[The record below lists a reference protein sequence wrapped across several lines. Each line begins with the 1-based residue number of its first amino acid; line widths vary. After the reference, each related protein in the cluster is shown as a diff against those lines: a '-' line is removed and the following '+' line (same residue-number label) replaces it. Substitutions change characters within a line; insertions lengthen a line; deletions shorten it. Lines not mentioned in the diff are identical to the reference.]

1 MHVLILPSWY
11 PLNNEDLNGCFFREQ
26 AHALSRAGI
35 KVGVI
40 APQFRSLK
48 QGVKAIT
55 GSYETEIWMDNNIP
69 TYFKHSM
76 FWFPKVPY
84 LDLHRWVK
92 AGLKLFER
100 YIKEQGKPDII
111 HVHSLLLA
119 GPLAL
124 EIHKKYNIPYCV
136 TEHSSTFARKLI
148 SDWQWGYLT
157 QAANFSIFCFAVSQT
172 LATLL
177 ERKIKKSEW
186 HVLPNLLD
194 NKFSKSSSLFKKKYQ
209 FCAVARLHPNKGF
222 DVLLKAF
229 AIAHKEKPEVKL
241 ILGGDGSERDNL
253 QKLARTL
260 NIEEAVTF
268 AGALS
273 RENVRLLMEE
283 STCFVLSSYV
293 ETFGVVVIEALS
305 QGTPVVAT
313 KCGGP
318 ESIVLPE
325 DGILVEVAN
334 IEALAQAMMDV
345 IEKRHVY
352 DSELI
357 RQRCL
362 ERFSEKAFTSKITH
376 IYEHCITEGILE
388 S

>member
-26 AHALSRAGI
+26 VHALSRTGI
-35 KVGVI
+35 QVGVV
-40 APQFRSLK
+40 APQFRSLR

-55 GSYETEIWMDNNIP
+55 GSYTTEIWMDNNIP
-69 TYFKHSM
+69 TYFKHGV
-76 FWFPKVPY
+76 FYFPKVPY

-92 AGLKLFER
+92 AGLKLFEK
-100 YIKEQGKPDII
+100 YIKEQGKPDVV

-124 EIHKKYNIPYCV
+124 EIYKKYNIPYCV

-157 QAANFSIFCFAVSQT
+157 QAANSSNFCFAVSQA
-172 LATLL
+172 LASLL
-177 ERKIKKSEW
+177 EKKLLNTEWKI
-186 HVLPNLLD
+186 LPNLLD
-194 NKFSKSSSLFKKKYQ
+194 NQFSKSSSLFKKKYQ

-222 DVLLKAF
+222 DILLQAF
-229 AIAHKEKPEVKL
+229 SIVYKEKPEVKL
-241 ILGGDGSERDNL
+241 ILGGDGPERENL
-253 QKLARTL
+253 QKLAKIL

-268 AGALS
+268 AGALP
-273 RENVRLLMEE
+273 RENVRLLMAE
-283 STCFVLSSYV
+283 SACFVLSSHV

-318 ESIVLPE
+318 ESIIVSG
-325 DGILVEVAN
+325 DGILVEVADTN
-334 IEALAQAMMDV
+334 ALAQAMKEV
-345 IEKRHVY
+345 VENPELY
-352 DSELI
+352 DSDSI

-362 ERFSEKAFTSKITH
+362 ERFSEKAFISRVKE
-376 IYEHCITEGILE
+376 IYKHCIK
-388 S
+388 

>member
-11 PLNNEDLNGCFFREQ
+11 PLNNQDLNGCFFREQ
-26 AHALSRAGI
+26 AYALSRAGI
-35 KVGVI
+35 QVGVI
-40 APQFRSLK
+40 APQFRSLR

-55 GSYETEIWMDNNIP
+55 GSYTTEIWMDNNIP
-69 TYFKHSM
+69 TYFKHGV
-76 FWFPKVPY
+76 FCFPKVPY

-92 AGLKLFER
+92 AGLKLFEK
-100 YIKEQGKPDII
+100 YIKEQGKPDVV

-124 EIHKKYNIPYCV
+124 EIYKKYNIPYCV

-157 QAANFSIFCFAVSQT
+157 QAANSSNFCFAVSQA
-172 LATLL
+172 LASLL
-177 ERKIKKSEW
+177 EKKLLNTEWKI
-186 HVLPNLLD
+186 LPNLLD
-194 NKFSKSSSLFKKKYQ
+194 NQFSKSSSLFKKKYQ

-222 DVLLKAF
+222 DILLQAF
-229 AIAHKEKPEVKL
+229 SIVYKEKPEVKL
-241 ILGGDGSERDNL
+241 ILGGDGPERENL
-253 QKLARTL
+253 QKLAKIL

-268 AGALS
+268 AGALP
-273 RENVRLLMEE
+273 RENVRLLMAE
-283 STCFVLSSYV
+283 SACFVLSSYV

-318 ESIVLPE
+318 ESIIVSG
-325 DGILVEVAN
+325 DGILVEVADVN
-334 IEALAQAMMDV
+334 ALAQAMKEV
-345 IEKRHVY
+345 VENPELY
-352 DSELI
+352 DSDSI

-362 ERFSEKAFTSKITH
+362 ERFSEKAFILRVEE
-376 IYEHCITEGILE
+376 IYKHCIAE
-388 S
+388 SINA

>member
-26 AHALSRAGI
+26 VHALSRTGI
-35 KVGVI
+35 QVGVI
-40 APQFRSLK
+40 APQFRSLR

-69 TYFKHSM
+69 TYFKHGV
-76 FWFPKVPY
+76 FYFPKVPY

-100 YIKEQGKPDII
+100 YIKEQGKPDVI

-124 EIHKKYNIPYCV
+124 EIYKKYNIPYCV
-136 TEHSSTFARKLI
+136 TEHSTTFARELVAP
-148 SDWQWGYLT
+148 WQWTLLRESE
-157 QAANFSIFCFAVSQT
+157 NFASHLSAVSNEFC
-172 LATLL
+172 LL
-177 ERKIKKSEW
+177 LKQKLGGKEW
-186 HVLPNLLD
+186 EFLPNLLD
-194 NKFSKSSSLFKKKYQ
+194 RKFAEEIPILKKDNQ
-209 FCAVARLHPNKGF
+209 FCAVGWMQPKKGF
-222 DVLLKAF
+222 DILLKAF
-229 AIAHKEKPEVKL
+229 SVLYKEKPEVKL
-241 ILGGDGSERDNL
+241 ILGGDGPERENL
-253 QKLARTL
+253 QKLAKIL

-268 AGALS
+268 AGALP
-273 RENVRLLMEE
+273 RENVRLLMAE
-283 STCFVLSSYV
+283 SACFVLSSYV

-318 ESIVLPE
+318 ESIIVSG
-325 DGILVEVAN
+325 DGILVEVVDTN
-334 IEALAQAMMDV
+334 ALAQAMKEV
-345 IEKRHVY
+345 AENPELY
-352 DSELI
+352 DSDSI

-362 ERFSEKAFTSKITH
+362 ERFSEKAFISRVKE
-376 IYEHCITEGILE
+376 IYKHCIAE
-388 S
+388 SINA

>member
-26 AHALSRAGI
+26 VHALSRTGI
-35 KVGVI
+35 QVGVI
-40 APQFRSLK
+40 APQFRSLR

-69 TYFKHSM
+69 TYFKHGV
-76 FWFPKVPY
+76 FYFPKVPY

-100 YIKEQGKPDII
+100 YIQEQGKPDVI

-119 GPLAL
+119 GPLVL
-124 EIHKKYNIPYCV
+124 EIYKKYNIPYCV

-148 SDWQWGYLT
+148 SDWQWDYLT
-157 QAANFSIFCFAVSQT
+157 QAANSSNFCFAVSQA
-172 LATLL
+172 LASLL
-177 ERKIKKSEW
+177 EKKLLNTEWKI
-186 HVLPNLLD
+186 LPNLLD
-194 NKFSKSSSLFKKKYQ
+194 NQFSKSSSLFKKKYQ

-222 DVLLKAF
+222 DILLKAF
-229 AIAHKEKPEVKL
+229 SIVHKEKPEAKL
-241 ILGGDGSERDNL
+241 ILGGDGPERENL
-253 QKLARTL
+253 QKLAKIL

-268 AGALS
+268 AGALP
-273 RENVRLLMEE
+273 RENVRLLMAE
-283 STCFVLSSYV
+283 SACFVLSSHV

-318 ESIVLPE
+318 ESIIVSG
-325 DGILVEVAN
+325 DGILVEVADVN
-334 IEALAQAMMDV
+334 ALAQAMKEV
-345 IEKRHVY
+345 VENPELY
-352 DSELI
+352 DSESI

-362 ERFSEKAFTSKITH
+362 ERFSEKAFTSRVMH
-376 IYEHCITEGILE
+376 IYKHCIK
-388 S
+388 

>member
-26 AHALSRAGI
+26 VHALSRTGI
-35 KVGVI
+35 QVGVV
-40 APQFRSLK
+40 APQFRSLR

-55 GSYETEIWMDNNIP
+55 GSYTTEIWMDNNIP
-69 TYFKHSM
+69 TYFKHGV
-76 FWFPKVPY
+76 FCFPKVPY

-92 AGLKLFER
+92 AGLKLFEK
-100 YIKEQGKPDII
+100 YIKEQGKPDVV

-124 EIHKKYNIPYCV
+124 EIYKKYNIPYCV

-157 QAANFSIFCFAVSQT
+157 QAANSSNFCFAVSQA
-172 LATLL
+172 LASLL
-177 ERKIKKSEW
+177 EKKLLNTEWKI
-186 HVLPNLLD
+186 LPNLLD
-194 NKFSKSSSLFKKKYQ
+194 NQFSKSSSLFKKKYQ

-222 DVLLKAF
+222 DILLQAF
-229 AIAHKEKPEVKL
+229 SIVYKEKPEVKL
-241 ILGGDGSERDNL
+241 ILGGDGPERENL
-253 QKLARTL
+253 QKLAKIL

-268 AGALS
+268 AGALP
-273 RENVRLLMEE
+273 RENVRLLMAE
-283 STCFVLSSYV
+283 SACFVLSSYV

-318 ESIVLPE
+318 ESIIVSG
-325 DGILVEVAN
+325 DGILVEVADTN
-334 IEALAQAMMDV
+334 ALAQAMKEV
-345 IEKRHVY
+345 AENPELY
-352 DSELI
+352 DSDSI

-362 ERFSEKAFTSKITH
+362 ERFSEKAFISRVKE
-376 IYEHCITEGILE
+376 IYKHCIK
-388 S
+388 

>member
-26 AHALSRAGI
+26 VHALSRTGI
-35 KVGVI
+35 QVGVI
-40 APQFRSLK
+40 APQFRSLRR
-48 QGVKAIT
+48 GVKAIT
-55 GSYETEIWMDNNIP
+55 GSYTTEIWMDNNIP
-69 TYFKHSM
+69 TYFKHGV
-76 FWFPKVPY
+76 FCFPKVPY

-100 YIKEQGKPDII
+100 YIKEHGKPDVI

-124 EIHKKYNIPYCV
+124 EIHKKYHIPYCV

-157 QAANFSIFCFAVSQT
+157 QAANSSNFCFAVSQA
-172 LATLL
+172 LASLL
-177 ERKIKKSEW
+177 EKKLLNTEW
-186 HVLPNLLD
+186 KVLPNLLD
-194 NKFSKSSSLFKKKYQ
+194 NQFSKSNSLFKKKYQ

-222 DVLLKAF
+222 DILLKAF
-229 AIAHKEKPEVKL
+229 SVLYKEKPEVKL
-241 ILGGDGSERDNL
+241 ILGGDGPERENL
-253 QKLARTL
+253 QKLAKIL
-260 NIEEAVTF
+260 NVEEAVTF
-268 AGALS
+268 AGALP
-273 RENVRLLMEE
+273 RENVRLLMAE
-283 STCFVLSSYV
+283 SACFVLSSHV

-318 ESIVLPE
+318 ESIIVSG
-325 DGILVEVAN
+325 DGILVEVADVN
-334 IEALAQAMMDV
+334 ALAQAMKEV
-345 IEKRHVY
+345 VENPELY
-352 DSELI
+352 DSDSI

-362 ERFSEKAFTSKITH
+362 ERFSEKAFILRVEE
-376 IYEHCITEGILE
+376 IYKHCIAE
-388 S
+388 SINA

>member
-26 AHALSRAGI
+26 VHALSRAGI
-35 KVGVI
+35 QVGVI
-40 APQFRSLK
+40 APQFRSLR

-55 GSYETEIWMDNNIP
+55 GSYATEIWMDNNIP
-69 TYFKHSM
+69 TYFKHGV
-76 FWFPKVPY
+76 FCFPKVPY

-92 AGLKLFER
+92 AGLKLFEK
-100 YIKEQGKPDII
+100 YIKEQGKPDVV

-124 EIHKKYNIPYCV
+124 EIYKKYNIPYCV

-157 QAANFSIFCFAVSQT
+157 QAANSSNFCFAVSQA
-172 LATLL
+172 LASLL
-177 ERKIKKSEW
+177 EKKLLNTEWKI
-186 HVLPNLLD
+186 LPNLLD
-194 NKFSKSSSLFKKKYQ
+194 NQFSKSSSLFKKKYQ

-222 DVLLKAF
+222 DILLQAF
-229 AIAHKEKPEVKL
+229 SIVYKEKPEVKL
-241 ILGGDGSERDNL
+241 ILGGDGPERENL
-253 QKLARTL
+253 QKLAKIL

-268 AGALS
+268 AGALP
-273 RENVRLLMEE
+273 RENVRLLMAE
-283 STCFVLSSYV
+283 SACFVLSSYV

-318 ESIVLPE
+318 ESIIVSG
-325 DGILVEVAN
+325 DGILVEVADTN
-334 IEALAQAMMDV
+334 ALAQAMKEV
-345 IEKRHVY
+345 AENPELY
-352 DSELI
+352 DSDSI

-362 ERFSEKAFTSKITH
+362 ERFSEKAFISRVKE
-376 IYEHCITEGILE
+376 IYKHCIAENINA
-388 S
+388 

>member
-26 AHALSRAGI
+26 AHVLSRVGI

-100 YIKEQGKPDII
+100 YIKEQGRPDVI

-119 GPLAL
+119 GPLAFA
-124 EIHKKYNIPYCV
+124 IKQKYKIPYCV
-136 TEHSSTFARKLI
+136 TEHSTTFARNLI
-148 SDWQWGYLT
+148 APWQWSFL
-157 QAANFSIFCFAVSQT
+157 
-172 LATLL
+172 
-177 ERKIKKSEW
+177 KKSEKNANYLSAVSNEFCLLLEQKLGGNKW
-186 HVLPNLLD
+186 NFLPNLLD
-194 NKFSKSSSLFKKKYQ
+194 KEFAKKVFVTKKENQ
-209 FCAVARLHPNKGF
+209 FCAIGWMLPKKGF
-222 DVLLKAF
+222 DILLKAF
-229 AIAHKEKPEVKL
+229 AKLYKEKPEAKL
-241 ILGGDGSERDNL
+241 ILGGDGPERENL
-253 QKLARTL
+253 QKLAQTL
-260 NIEEAVTF
+260 NIEEAVIFT
-268 AGALS
+268 GALS
-273 RENVRLLMEE
+273 RENVRLLMAE

-305 QGTPVVAT
+305 QGMPVIAT

-318 ESIVLPE
+318 ESIVLPD

-334 IEALAQAMMDV
+334 IEALAQAMMGV
-345 IEKRHVY
+345 IEKRHIY

-362 ERFSEKAFTSKITH
+362 ERFSEKAFTSKVIK
-376 IYEHCITEGILE
+376 IYEHCIAGNINA
-388 S
+388 

>member
-26 AHALSRAGI
+26 VHALSRTGI
-35 KVGVI
+35 RVGVI
-40 APQFRSLK
+40 APQFRSLR

-55 GSYETEIWMDNNIP
+55 GSYTTEIWMDNNIP
-69 TYFKHSM
+69 TYFKHGV
-76 FWFPKVPY
+76 FCFPKVPY

-92 AGLKLFER
+92 AGLKLFEK
-100 YIKEQGKPDII
+100 YIKEQGKPDVV

-124 EIHKKYNIPYCV
+124 EIYKKYNIPYCV

-157 QAANFSIFCFAVSQT
+157 QAANSSNFCFAVSQA
-172 LATLL
+172 LASLL
-177 ERKIKKSEW
+177 EKKLLNTEWKI
-186 HVLPNLLD
+186 LPNLLD
-194 NKFSKSSSLFKKKYQ
+194 NQFSKSSSLFKKKYQ

-222 DVLLKAF
+222 DILLQAF
-229 AIAHKEKPEVKL
+229 SIVYKEKPEVKL
-241 ILGGDGSERDNL
+241 ILGGDGPERENL
-253 QKLARTL
+253 QKLAKIL

-268 AGALS
+268 AGALP
-273 RENVRLLMEE
+273 RENVRLLMAE
-283 STCFVLSSYV
+283 SACFVLSSYV

-318 ESIVLPE
+318 ESIIVSG
-325 DGILVEVAN
+325 DGILVEVADTN
-334 IEALAQAMMDV
+334 ALAQAMKEV
-345 IEKRHVY
+345 AENPELY
-352 DSELI
+352 DSDSI

-362 ERFSEKAFTSKITH
+362 ERFSEKAFISKVKE
-376 IYEHCITEGILE
+376 IYKHCIAE
-388 S
+388 SINA